1 MIMTADPDIPDVKN
15 RQRWMGVLSK
25 APPTELDAA
34 LEAVGGMPQYR
45 YVRPPEFGSVLLRGR
60 IGGNGSAFNFG
71 EATMTRCTLHL
82 AAGGPMGFGYVLG
95 RNKRHAEIAAIFDA
109 LLQTGN
115 DKAQAQVDLLEL
127 GQSTRDAREAAATA
141 SSKVDFFVLAR
152 E

>member
-1 MIMTADPDIPDVKN
+1 MTADADLPHTKN

-25 APPTELDAA
+25 APPMELDAA
-34 LEAVGGMPQYR
+34 LESVGGARPFG

-60 IGGNGSAFNFG
+60 IGGTGSPFNFG
-71 EATMTRCTLHL
+71 EATLTRCTLRL
-82 AAGGPMGFGYVLG
+82 AADGPMGFGYVLG

-109 LLQTGN
+109 LLQTGSA
-115 DKAQAQVDLLEL
+115 KALEQIDRL
-127 GQSTRDAREAAATA
+127 EREQSARSAREAAATA